1 MGIWAIRS
9 PLKIHC
15 YTCMSFETC
24 WSRLIYTKL
33 SSHRSFVINMYVITM
48 AWRCIS
54 PWSFHRSL
62 QRRREMDIFYI
73 CQQFSTFWS
82 KKIQKKKKRKA
93 GWKFS
98 FPKMYESYRDLFLI
112 VILCH
117 NWYMS
122 LVKRLIFTQCM
133 YGMWIDNLFKTS
145 QKKKLGNVCTRYY
158 VDFIF
163 FSAIER
169 LRNFCRVFLW
179 TNTTLKDTYLCFRV
193 ISSSCCKTLYSE
205 VKDT

>member
-1 MGIWAIRS
+1 
-9 PLKIHC
+9 
-15 YTCMSFETC
+15 
-24 WSRLIYTKL
+24 
-33 SSHRSFVINMYVITM
+33 
-48 AWRCIS
+48 
-54 PWSFHRSL
+54 
-62 QRRREMDIFYI
+62 
-73 CQQFSTFWS
+73 
-82 KKIQKKKKRKA
+82 
-93 GWKFS
+93 
-98 FPKMYESYRDLFLI
+98 MYESYRDLFLI

-145 QKKKLGNVCTRYY
+145 QKKKLGNVCTMYY

-193 ISSSCCKTLYSE
+193 IFPVAVKRYSLKLKIHKFKNQE
-205 VKDT
+205 SASQFLEITDYI

>member
-1 MGIWAIRS
+1 
-9 PLKIHC
+9 
-15 YTCMSFETC
+15 
-24 WSRLIYTKL
+24 
-33 SSHRSFVINMYVITM
+33 
-48 AWRCIS
+48 
-54 PWSFHRSL
+54 
-62 QRRREMDIFYI
+62 
-73 CQQFSTFWS
+73 
-82 KKIQKKKKRKA
+82 
-93 GWKFS
+93 
-98 FPKMYESYRDLFLI
+98 MYESYRDLFLI

-193 ISSSCCKTLYSE
+193 ISSSCCIGIARAFPVAVKRYSLKLKIHKFKNQE
-205 VKDT
+205 SASQFLEITDYI

>member
-1 MGIWAIRS
+1 MYTSNRVHIIKIQSAASSFMGIWTIRS

-62 QRRREMDIFYI
+62 QRRREMDIFHI

-82 KKIQKKKKRKA
+82 KKILKIKKRKA
-93 GWKFS
+93 GLKIFI
-98 FPKMYESYRDLFLI
+98 PKMYESYRDLFLI

-133 YGMWIDNLFKTS
+133 YGMWIDNLSKTS
-145 QKKKLGNVCTRYY
+145 QKKKLGNVCTMYY
-158 VDFIF
+158 VDFF
-163 FSAIER
+163 FCYWETQKLLSCFPMEKYNFER
-169 LRNFCRVFLW
+169 HISVF
-179 TNTTLKDTYLCFRV
+179 
-193 ISSSCCKTLYSE
+193 
-205 VKDT
+205 